1 MFHVGCCICLWINI
15 NSQTFRQA
23 FYCCMQLY
31 KYLKREIKRIINNI
45 DDGDFIR
52 IALMRISRVSPF
64 RPRKQVTVSTDN
76 GEHAL
81 KHNWLLDKV
90 HKYYSPLA
98 VIPFLTNTV
107 GVLSVYSEIL
117 WSDVSWLKLFK
128 PTTFALYGVC
138 VWVWVCVC
146 VRVSVCVCV

>member
-1 MFHVGCCICLWINI
+1 
-15 NSQTFRQA
+15 
-23 FYCCMQLY
+23 MQLY

-90 HKYYSPLA
+90 PKYYSPLA

-117 WSDVSWLKLFK
+117 
-128 PTTFALYGVC
+128 
-138 VWVWVCVC
+138 
-146 VRVSVCVCV
+146 